1 MRGSRV
7 RVPSSAPR
15 RNGLRS
21 IPIFLYR
28 KISQPLRHSSLFA
41 KRHARLT
48 CSLVNALTTAHSR
61 YHLFASPRGFV
72 WTALHSDFSLQKN
85 QSAAPSFLLCRK
97 RLRLRRLFVCN
108 RTHNAFGS
116 LPTFCEVYLF
126 GTFNLTVFASIK
138 KPRGGAGFLIFGFIS
153 KSLSVRLFEKPHVP

>member
-72 WTALHSDFSLQKN
+72 RTALHSDFSLQKN
-85 QSAAPSFLLCRK
+85 QSAAPSFLLIRK
-97 RLRLRRLFVCN
+97 KARSAHLFACK
-108 RTHNAFGS
+108 RAHDGSQS
-116 LPTFCEVYLF
+116 LPPFCESAWVCPDCAPFRFFFTEKSVSRSVIPPLSQKV
-126 GTFNLTVFASIK
+126 TFTSAI
-138 KPRGGAGFLIFGFIS
+138 
-153 KSLSVRLFEKPHVP
+153 RLQSHS